1 MWQPQAFFVSLARR
15 LSTPCCCR
23 KLCNVTPRRTARCT
37 MPSRGGRRAV
47 TRGPRSQPRTA
58 AVAAELMPPS
68 MPRRRCWRVAAGGR
82 PRSLSVARHGR
93 SRRCARAAVSAA
105 PGHATQHAVRCGRGA
120 VAGASAQCAP
130 RHPDS
135 GYPVPR
141 GHSAWLG
148 TLGRGFPGLGML
160 RGADRDGAYQ
170 AEPLLGVDAA
180 SQRISRQ
187 RPSDGVICFGPPAVQ
202 EWSHDAARRVG
213 VWPVSCVR
221 SSLRGPQV
229 SLHTAHFSPETAH
242 RP

>member
-1 MWQPQAFFVSLARR
+1 MSLPPCSRCRLCGNTLRRTARCVVWRPQGCHTSPTMTLSHAQRLSPLFLSPPLLQPRLSCGSRRLSFFVSLARR

-23 KLCNVTPRRTARCT
+23 KLCNVTQRRTARCT

-105 PGHATQHAVRCGRGA
+105 PGHATQHAVRCGSGA

-141 GHSAWLG
+141 GH
-148 TLGRGFPGLGML
+148 
-160 RGADRDGAYQ
+160 
-170 AEPLLGVDAA
+170 
-180 SQRISRQ
+180 
-187 RPSDGVICFGPPAVQ
+187 
-202 EWSHDAARRVG
+202 
-213 VWPVSCVR
+213 
-221 SSLRGPQV
+221 
-229 SLHTAHFSPETAH
+229 
-242 RP
+242 